1 MNRDDTLAL
10 FKQAKEAWNKWAA
23 EVDARRNDNDAWAD
37 EAKVDF
43 VDHVFEDD
51 ADFSGF
57 DFPGTA
63 VFENAS
69 FKYDAWF
76 SCANFK
82 GGAWFSI
89 TDFKGDAW
97 FENTDFNGGTNFI
110 SALFKYNARFI
121 SAKFKGDASF
131 VSATFEGYANFEDS
145 VFERTADFTVASAVS
160 AFNLHRAVFRETPE
174 FAQVSFSEAPR
185 LDNLCI
191 GPRRFRHRITHA
203 VKWFRQRR
211 FAVKLRILGIMS
223 RREAALLAV
232 EIPACLI
239 AVFKGDADQA
249 DRWRSLKRLAVQG
262 HNHAQ
267 EQRFFR
273 EELRARRW
281 VEDRPWHVAYFFGYL
296 YQIFSGFGRSVAK
309 PLFWWTA
316 GLFGF
321 AGYYLGRSLG
331 EDRWLDG
338 VAGMWRRIGE
348 YISGDPLAMTCGVGA
363 TDPGAAALGLSLHR
377 GFAALSG
384 LSGKLGEF
392 HACLYGGTAKA
403 PIVPDAVAF
412 VGVGQSVYS
421 AIMIFLVLLAVRN
434 HFRIK

>member
-1 MNRDDTLAL
+1 MNREDTLAL
-10 FKQAKEAWNKWAA
+10 FEQGKEAWNKWAA
-23 EVDARRNDNDAWAD
+23 ELEARRNDSDAWAD

-63 VFENAS
+63 VFENPS
-69 FKYDAWF
+69 FKSDAWF
-76 SCANFK
+76 TGANFK
-82 GGAWFSI
+82 GIAGFTGAN
-89 TDFKGDAW
+89 FKGDAW
-97 FENTDFNGGTNFI
+97 FD
-110 SALFKYNARFI
+110 NAN
-121 SAKFKGDASF
+121 FKGFAWFDNANFKGFAGF
-131 VSATFEGYANFEDS
+131 VSAAFEGYSIFANS
-145 VFERTADFTVASAVS
+145 VFERGADFTAARAVS
-160 AFNLHRAVFRETPE
+160 AFDLQRATFRETPD
-174 FAQVSFSEAPR
+174 FAQASFSEAPR
-185 LDNLCI
+185 LDTI
-191 GPRRFRHRITHA
+191 RIEPRRFRHRIYDA
-203 VKWFRQRR
+203 VKWYHKRHR
-211 FAVKLRILGIMS
+211 FTVRLRILGFMS
-223 RREAALLAV
+223 RREAALLAD
-232 EIPACLI
+232 EIPARLI

-262 HNHAQ
+262 HNHAL

-281 VEDRPWHVAYFFGYL
+281 VEDRPWHAAYLFGYA
-296 YQIFSGFGRSVAK
+296 YQVFSGFGRSVAI

-321 AGYYLGRSLG
+321 AGYYLGRCLG

-338 VAGMWRRIGE
+338 VAGMWRRIAE
-348 YISGDPLAMTCGVGA
+348 YFSGDPLAMTCSIGA

-384 LSGKLGEF
+384 LRGKLGEF

-403 PIVPDAVAF
+403 PVVPDAVAF

-421 AIMIFLVLLAVRN
+421 AIMIFLLLLAVRN